1 MIRFEAKDD
10 PMLCSGHA
18 ACPGCI
24 EALSVRHILAAMGP
38 DTMAV
43 IPPSCMAIIAGPQ
56 PMSSLK
62 IPVYQPTL
70 ESSAAAA
77 SGLRRALDAQGKRDT
92 QVLVLAG
99 KHRVQELL
107 NRGKL

>member
-1 MIRFEAKDD
+1 MIKIESAPQD

-24 EALSVRHILAAMGP
+24 DALSARHILTAMGP

-56 PMSSLK
+56 PYSSLRV
-62 IPVYQPTL
+62 PVYQPTL
-70 ESSAAAA
+70 ESMQQRPPDCAVRSMPRA
-77 SGLRRALDAQGKRDT
+77 SIPPM
-92 QVLVLAG
+92 
-99 KHRVQELL
+99 
-107 NRGKL
+107 